1 VKWIRIRRSRKIK
14 KFRRIKTPP
23 LCGEYP
29 SWVPYISF
37 EGREGRDYV
46 NYYIRNGIQY

>member
-1 VKWIRIRRSRKIK
+1 VKWIRIRRFKTIK
-14 KFRRIKTPP
+14 KFRNIKTPP

-37 EGREGRDYV
+37 ERREGRDYIK
-46 NYYIRNGIQY
+46 YYIINGTQY